1 MKKFFALL
9 LAVCLVLALCA
20 CGAPSGG
27 NNSSNSNGSGNSN
40 EADKEL
46 TPAEMSD
53 KAMENFVK
61 KLQAGN
67 YTATGPT
74 DISTNAVSPETV
86 YFQYPHEG
94 YPTTYAY
101 MTLNGETF
109 AMHVENN
116 EIEQVEYISR
126 VNAIDAVAG
135 LVPNNWIT
143 VTGGNMFELF
153 YNDPEKPLEFTS
165 NDQNVKYT
173 VCCLAGYGEFVLGIM
188 EEVRMI
194 MDAVDP
200 SSVRFTAVVPDQGM
214 IKYDDIDVT
223 LKFGEAAAEPH
234 IENWYK
240 SPVYPPV
247 RTDWTKLD
255 LATLGNVFMRDY
267 GREAVPF
274 PPFAS
279 YTLSFDPSA
288 YEAFNGIRITDDH
301 ATEKDVED
309 YKALLLKNGFTA
321 VEEKQDDGSNVT
333 VYRKLLREY
342 YHASAELYPRYD
354 NGFELIGM
362 PYYED
367 PSYEGLE
374 AISALVQEHG
384 FAPLPDTDLFSGWS
398 TTDEWASRTEGF
410 AYFYEYD
417 MYAPFLLSFTDAAA
431 AESYWKE
438 YGKKLEEYG
447 FAESFVAGENRS
459 EYKTPDGDKLLRVTF
474 SEDNTVAAEF
484 KSSAVLS
491 ADEANR
497 MLEEHGIPA
506 INFSG
511 FISGRDMARYR
522 YEISGF
528 IGMMLTAT
536 QQYKSNAEAEQFLD
550 SYVATLEDRGFLPID
565 DPQRAGSSR
574 QYLFMNQDI
583 RKYVGFDYYPGDN
596 GASVL
601 FECFSAEGDDV
612 ALIQKAT
619 KWTE

>member
-1 MKKFFALL
+1 MKKNKIIALMLAFCLIFAF
-9 LAVCLVLALCA
+9 CA
-20 CGAPSGG
+20 CGAPGG
-27 NNSSNSNGSGNSN
+27 NNSSNGSGSGNSN
-40 EADKEL
+40 EAEKDL

-53 KAMENFVK
+53 KAMENFVR

-94 YPTTYAY
+94 YPTIYAY
-101 MTLNGETF
+101 VTLKGETF
-109 AMHVENN
+109 AMVVENN
-116 EIEQVEYISR
+116 EIGQVEYISGD
-126 VNAIDAVAG
+126 NAIDAVAG

-143 VTGGNMFELF
+143 AAGGNMFELF

-165 NDQNVKYT
+165 NDENVKYT

-234 IENWYK
+234 VESWYK
-240 SPVYPPV
+240 APVYPAV
-247 RTDWTKLD
+247 RTDWTKADVAGLD
-255 LATLGNVFMRDY
+255 NVFMRDY
-267 GREAVPF
+267 GRTAVPF

-279 YTLSFDPSA
+279 YTLNFDPNA
-288 YEAFNGIRITDDH
+288 YKEFTGTRFTDAH

-321 VEEKQDDGSNVT
+321 AEEKQGDGSTVT

-342 YHASAELYPRYD
+342 YNAYAELYPHYD

-367 PSYEGLE
+367 PSYEGRE
-374 AISALVQEHG
+374 AISALVAEHG
-384 FAPLPDTDLFSGWS
+384 FAPLAETDLFTGWS
-398 TTDEWASRTEGF
+398 TIDEWASRTEGF

-417 MYAPFLLSFTDAAA
+417 MYAPFLLSFSDAAA
-431 AESYWKE
+431 AESYWKD

-447 FAESFVAGENRS
+447 FEESFVAGENRS
-459 EYKTPDGDKLLRVTF
+459 EYKTADGDKLLRVSF
-474 SEDNTVAAEF
+474 MEDNTVAVEF
-484 KSSAVLS
+484 KSGAVLS
-491 ADEANR
+491 AEEVNTLLA
-497 MLEEHGIPA
+497 EHGIPA

-511 FISGRDMARYR
+511 NVSGKDLARYR

-528 IGMMLTAT
+528 IGMMLTAS
-536 QQYKSNAEAEQFLD
+536 QQFKSNAEAEQFLD
-550 SYVATLEDRGFLPID
+550 SYVGVLEEQGFMPID
-565 DPQRAGSSR
+565 DPHRAGSSR
-574 QYLFMNQDI
+574 QFLYMNQDV
-583 RKYVGFDYYPGDN
+583 RKYVGFDYYPGDE

-601 FECFSAEGDDV
+601 FECFSAEDEDDSLMLQ
-612 ALIQKAT
+612 ALQR
-619 KWTE
+619 